1 MRDGLQQL
9 TGADIKSES
18 ILILVLAAVE
28 NILQF
33 NAISMRNVFVLHNEL
48 FTHYLTTKHW
58 TKLLLAGKTL
68 KSMQIEAH

>member
-1 MRDGLQQL
+1 MRDRLQQL

-33 NAISMRNVFVLHNEL
+33 NAKSMRNFFVLHNEL
-48 FTHYLTTKHW
+48 FPHYSLSDDQALDQAFIGRQDTEEH
-58 TKLLLAGKTL
+58 AN
-68 KSMQIEAH
+68 

>member
-33 NAISMRNVFVLHNEL
+33 NAKSMRNVFVLHNEL
-48 FTHYLTTKHW
+48 FPHYSLSYNQALDQAFIGRQDTEEH
-58 TKLLLAGKTL
+58 AN
-68 KSMQIEAH
+68 